1 MEDPNAS
8 KRHLPTLIVNAQ
20 LNVLSPAMM
29 NGVGGKVH
37 RRDVVAVDNR
47 SLGDIMMQLLK

>member
-1 MEDPNAS
+1 MEDPDAS
-8 KRHLPTLIVNAQ
+8 EGHLLTHKVNVQ

-37 RRDVVAVDNR
+37 RRDVVTVDNR
-47 SLGDIMMQLLK
+47 SLGDVMMQLLK

>member
-1 MEDPNAS
+1 MKDPDAPKGYLLTHKMN
-8 KRHLPTLIVNAQ
+8 VQ

-37 RRDVVAVDNR
+37 RRDIVTVDNR
-47 SLGDIMMQLLK
+47 SLGDVMMQLLK